1 MASRTLKS
9 QTLLKVGIIAG
20 ILVLLNIVSIRVFGR
35 LDVTGNKL
43 FTLSDASK
51 EIVGSLDDR
60 VTIKAYFT
68 EDLPS
73 PYNNNRRTLLDQLN
87 EYKAYAK
94 GNVQFEFI
102 DPAGGK
108 GEKEGQQQGIVPG

>member
-1 MASRTLKS
+1 MTSRTLKS

-51 EIVGSLDDR
+51 
-60 VTIKAYFT
+60 
-68 EDLPS
+68 
-73 PYNNNRRTLLDQLN
+73 
-87 EYKAYAK
+87 
-94 GNVQFEFI
+94 
-102 DPAGGK
+102 
-108 GEKEGQQQGIVPG
+108 